1 MNDFKK
7 LSVWQ
12 KAVDF
17 SVNLYQVTDIYP
29 AKEKFGLVSQ
39 LNRSCISIASNIAE
53 GAGRTTIKE
62 FNNFL
67 SFALGSSYECETQII
82 ISNKLGFLLNK
93 DFENLI
99 GRISEIQKMIIGLRN
114 ANSCT

>member
-12 KAVDF
+12 KAVDL
-17 SVNLYQVTDIYP
+17 SVKIYQITNAYP

-39 LNRSCISIASNIAE
+39 INRSCISIPSNIAE
-53 GAGRTTIKE
+53 GAGRKTLKE

-67 SFALGSSYECETQII
+67 SIALGSSYECETQVI
-82 ISNKLGFLLNK
+82 ISNKLGFLMDN
-93 DFENLI
+93 DFGNLI
-99 GRISEIQKMIIGLRN
+99 MKITEIQKMIVGLRN
-114 ANSCT
+114 ANVCT